1 LLNPQRFAREIG
13 YIKEGCAV
21 TTATEA
27 TETTPTE
34 TPETTETIETTE
46 IGIRDLLDAGLHF
59 GHQTKR
65 WNPKMKRYIFDKRN
79 GIHIID
85 LAKSLVLLKQA
96 QEFVYDVVANGKQ
109 VLFVGTKK
117 QAQIAVKA
125 TATQYDQPHITT
137 RWLGGT
143 LTNSQTIRKSVDRMR
158 ALEKMEEDKVF
169 DTLKKKEVAR
179 LRNELRKLQ
188 RNLSGIADMK
198 KSPGAMFVI
207 DVNRESIAVAEARRL
222 NIPVIALV
230 DTNCDPDPID
240 FPIPGNDDALRSVK
254 LVLSVL
260 STGIDAAAKEYA
272 RQAAE
277 VAKRKA
283 EEKKVA
289 EAAAAKAAK
298 AAQEAKA
305 KADVI
310 KAEKAKVDAVKARKA
325 KIADDKAK
333 AEEAA
338 AIGKAADEEAKKAKA
353 AEKTAKPEVAEKAPE
368 KAAEKAPAKEA
379 KPEPAAEKAPAK
391 EAKPEPV
398 AEKAPAKEA
407 KPEPA
412 AEKAPA
418 KKAKPSTE
426 KKPEEKT
433 NG

>member
-1 LLNPQRFAREIG
+1 M
-13 YIKEGCAV
+13 

-34 TPETTETIETTE
+34 TPETIETTE

-117 QAQIAVKA
+117 QAQLAVKE
-125 TATQYDQPHITT
+125 TATQYSQPHITT

-143 LTNSQTIRKSVDRMR
+143 LTNSQTIRKSIERMR
-158 ALEKMEEDKVF
+158 ELEKMEEDKVF

-188 RNLSGIADMK
+188 RNLSGIADMN

-207 DVNRESIAVAEARRL
+207 DVNREAIAVAEARRL

-272 RQAAE
+272 KQAAE

-298 AAQEAKA
+298 AAQEAKV
-305 KADVI
+305 KADAI

-325 KIADDKAK
+325 KVADDKAK
-333 AEEAA
+333 AAEAA
-338 AIGKAADEEAKKAKA
+338 AIGKAADEEAKKAKD
-353 AEKTAKPEVAEKAPE
+353 AEKASEDTAEKAPE
-368 KAAEKAPAKEA
+368 KEAKPEPAAKEA
-379 KPEPAAEKAPAK
+379 PAEESKPEPAAEKAPAK
-391 EAKPEPV
+391 EAKPEP
-398 AEKAPAKEA
+398 AAKKAPAKEA
-407 KPEPA
+407 KPA
-412 AEKAPA
+412 
-418 KKAKPSTE
+418 TE